1 MSRLSNR
8 DRRNRRTIDDLHA
21 PKSRIA
27 LRRRIMAMLELILH
41 HMVYIRRRNR
51 GVRYGHI
58 DNGKLPC
65 DSALG
70 IRRGRLRARARRGL
84 LDRTIDRRRIRS
96 RPACTLPPSHFGARG
111 NRCADHRRIAVESGI
126 CTACGSNGRSEASI
140 RNNRT
145 AGGRTRRGKRAR
157 RRDTLTLHVHADT
170 LGHRNRGCR
179 SRSWAAR
186 RIL

>member
-1 MSRLSNR
+1 
-8 DRRNRRTIDDLHA
+8 
-21 PKSRIA
+21 
-27 LRRRIMAMLELILH
+27 MAMLELILH

-58 DNGKLPC
+58 DNGGLPC
-65 DSALG
+65 NSTLG
-70 IRRGRLRARARRGL
+70 IRRGRLLARTRRRL
-84 LDRTIDRRRIRS
+84 LNRTINRRRIRS
-96 RPACTLPPSHFGARG
+96 RPACTLPLSHFGARG
-111 NRCADHRRIAVESGI
+111 NRCTNHRRIAIESGI

-140 RNNRT
+140 RNNRI
-145 AGGRTRRGKRAR
+145 AGRRTRRGKRAR

-186 RIL
+186 RILQSLFPRIQNTISNL